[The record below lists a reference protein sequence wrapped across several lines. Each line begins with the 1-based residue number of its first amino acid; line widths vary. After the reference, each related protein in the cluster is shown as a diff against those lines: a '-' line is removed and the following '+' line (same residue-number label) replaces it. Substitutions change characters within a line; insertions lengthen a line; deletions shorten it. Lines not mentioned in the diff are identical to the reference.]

1 MDFALSDKAQDHLGR
16 LQAFMDEQVY
26 PAEEPYEAYRRERG
40 YNDHTVPPVV
50 EDLKKLAKD
59 RGLWN
64 LFLPSESGLTNLEY
78 APLAELT
85 GWSME
90 LAPEATNCA
99 APDTGNM
106 ETLHLFATEEQSKQW
121 LEPLLNG
128 EIRSAFAMTEPA
140 VASSDARNIETTMLR
155 DGGDYVINGRKWWIS
170 GAADPR
176 CKILIVMGR
185 TNPDAASHQQQ

>member
-1 MDFALSDKAQDHLGR
+1 
-16 LQAFMDEQVY
+16 
-26 PAEEPYEAYRRERG
+26 
-40 YNDHTVPPVV
+40 
-50 EDLKKLAKD
+50 
-59 RGLWN
+59 
-64 LFLPSESGLTNLEY
+64 
-78 APLAELT
+78 
-85 GWSME
+85 ME
-90 LAPEATNCA
+90 LAPEALNCA

-128 EIRSAFAMTEPA
+128 EIRSAFSMTEPA

-155 DGGDYVINGRKWWIS
+155 DGGDYVINGRKWWTS

-185 TNPDAASHQQQ
+185 TNPDAASPPAAVDDPGADRHPRA

>member
-1 MDFALSDKAQDHLGR
+1 
-16 LQAFMDEQVY
+16 
-26 PAEEPYEAYRRERG
+26 
-40 YNDHTVPPVV
+40 
-50 EDLKKLAKD
+50 
-59 RGLWN
+59 
-64 LFLPSESGLTNLEY
+64 
-78 APLAELT
+78 
-85 GWSME
+85 ME
-90 LAPEATNCA
+90 IAPEVTNCA

-106 ETLHLFATEEQSKQW
+106 ETLHLFANEEQSKQW

-140 VASSDARNIETTMLR
+140 VASSDARNIQTTMLR

-185 TNPDAASHQQQ
+185 TNPDAASHQQQSMILVPDRYAGRDRSCGRCRCSAGRTSTATARSPSTTCACRCRTCSARRAAASRSRRPAWARAASTTACARSASPNARWR